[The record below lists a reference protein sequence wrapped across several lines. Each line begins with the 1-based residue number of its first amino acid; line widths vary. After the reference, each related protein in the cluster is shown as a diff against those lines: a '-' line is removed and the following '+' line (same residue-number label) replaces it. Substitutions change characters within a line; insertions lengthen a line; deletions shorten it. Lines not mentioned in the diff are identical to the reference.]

1 MPMKI
6 DIPMDIYESAK
17 ELVIIIPLAWV
28 QRESLQMKLEDYKLV
43 LSWERNMPPIKEDL
57 MSVRWDCYRWKFS
70 QMIDLPV
77 GIYLDR
83 IHSKIT
89 ADNILFIVV
98 PKILTP
104 DNVQI
109 EIE

>member
-1 MPMKI
+1 MTKI
-6 DIPMDIYESAK
+6 DIPMDIYESAR
-17 ELVIIIPLAWV
+17 ELVIIIPLAGV
-28 QRESLQMKLEDYKLV
+28 QRESLNMKLEDYKLV
-43 LSWERNMPPIKEDL
+43 LSGERHMPKIKEDL
-57 MSVRWDCYRWKFS
+57 MSVRWDCYRWAFT
-70 QMIDLPV
+70 QIIDLPA